1 MNTFKRFKR
10 GAVLTKDSLLVLK
23 NHPKLLV
30 FPIIA
35 GISALAF
42 LGMVGGTFVGLLAA
56 EIDSLAVVI
65 TLAVLAYF
73 GTATVSVFFTA
84 ALVSEAKQVFE
95 GAEPNLKRG
104 ISAAWQ
110 VKGKLL
116 LWGLISA
123 AVGIILDNIGGSD
136 SRIGQAIAL
145 MWTIATF
152 FVIPVAVLRP
162 DLSIREWFSESGET
176 FKEQWGETPIA
187 VVGLKIVAIPFYV
200 VGIGLG
206 YLFVEGMGEPVL
218 IGALVALPFIALGMI
233 ITSALRGVLKAALYT
248 YATEGKRPD
257 EFGDEDFDGL
267 AEQKNP
273 QI

>member
-1 MNTFKRFKR
+1 MNTLERFKR

-23 NHPKLLV
+23 NHPKLLF

-95 GAEPNLKRG
+95 GTQPSLKRG
-104 ISAAWQ
+104 IDAAWQ
-110 VKGKLL
+110 VKEKLL
-116 LWGLISA
+116 LWGVISA
-123 AVGIILDNIGGSD
+123 AIGIILDNIGGSD
-136 SRIGQAIAL
+136 SRIGQVIAL

-162 DLSIREWFSESGET
+162 ELSVREWFSKSGAT

-206 YLFVEGMGEPVL
+206 YLVVEGMGQAMLV
-218 IGALVALPFIALGMI
+218 GALVALPFIAVGMI

-248 YATEGKRPD
+248 YATEGKRPK
-257 EFGDEDFDGL
+257 EFDGENFDDL
-267 AEQKNP
+267 GTEKNA